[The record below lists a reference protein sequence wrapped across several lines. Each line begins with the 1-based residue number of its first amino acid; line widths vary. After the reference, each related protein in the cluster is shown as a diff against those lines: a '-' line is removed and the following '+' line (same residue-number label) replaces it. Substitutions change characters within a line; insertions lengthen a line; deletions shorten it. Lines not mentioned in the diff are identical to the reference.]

1 MAYVN
6 FWKLPAAQYN
16 PLIHGKGIFQ
26 CTDTGDTYI
35 FGILNSGSGG
45 GSDSLV
51 LSYENEL
58 NNGNNGSL
66 SETVYN
72 KIYQAYQDGVT
83 DIFITKGSE
92 KYQVIKFSLNEIN
105 NLEVI
110 SVDIEIWYI
119 GNLTLN
125 ETSPEITV
133 NRIYITAPSSTSAI
147 ISHTNG
153 VLKDSNQVDPTLP
166 SPYISEEDSSI
177 DKGTYVVKV
186 DDVTPDQY
194 ILKIAGKTAK
204 TSTDGIFTLTI
215 GERQELSGTG
225 IMYKPIQLM
234 IVKDGKYSMPS
245 VFQYGGG
252 NIEYPELVQDIDPS
266 AVLANIP
273 EGICIIDGSGNI
285 IPAANYSEWN
295 EGRGLTGIGIN
306 SQGHK
311 LVFGVADS
319 LSRIN
324 TDDMTINSLKTWS
337 QALGNINIPGLAE
350 TSSSATALQDFNS
363 KANTD
368 AILEALAISSNPLE
382 TNNAAVVC
390 RNYEAGIISKG
401 LWDLPAT
408 GTLNILRD
416 LRTDL
421 DTLIRVNMGKS
432 YYNIFNDEISVS
444 DSYTST
450 EYDTANVWGIG
461 IDSEVEAFAI
471 RRVSKVGASYIVI
484 PVYTIE

>member
-1 MAYVN
+1 MAFVN
-6 FWKLPAAQYN
+6 FWKLPSTDYDAEQ
-16 PLIHGKGIFQ
+16 HSGGIFQ
-26 CTDTGDTYI
+26 CSDTGDTYI
-35 FGILNSGSGG
+35 FGVLNSGSG

-92 KYQVIKFSLNEIN
+92 KYQVIKFSLDEAA
-105 NLEVI
+105 
-110 SVDIEIWYI
+110 SVNIEIWYI
-119 GNLTLN
+119 GNLDLN
-125 ETSPEITV
+125 ETSPEVTV

-177 DKGTYVVKV
+177 NEGTYVVKV

-204 TSTDGIFTLTI
+204 TSSNGIFTLTI

-245 VFQYGGG
+245 AFQYGGG

-266 AVLANIP
+266 IVLANIP

-324 TDDMTINSLKTWS
+324 TDDMKINTLKTWS
-337 QALGNINIPGLAE
+337 QALSNVDIPGLAE
-350 TSSSATALQDFNS
+350 TTDSAIALQDFNS

-368 AILEALAISSNPLE
+368 AILEALAISSNPSE

-390 RNYEAGIISKG
+390 RNYKAGIIGKG
-401 LWDLPAT
+401 LWDLPAA
-408 GTLNILRD
+408 GTLNIIRD

-421 DTLIRVNMGKS
+421 DILIRVNMGKS
-432 YYNIFNDEISVS
+432 YYYIFNDEISVS

-461 IDSEVEAFAI
+461 IDSEIEVFAI
-471 RRVSKVGASYIVI
+471 KQASKAEDSYRVI
-484 PVYTIE
+484 PVYTIK

>member
-1 MAYVN
+1 MAFVE
-6 FWKLPAAQYN
+6 FWKGIAANYSAET
-16 PLIHGKGIFQ
+16 HAEGIYQ
-26 CTDTGDTYI
+26 CSDTGDTYI
-35 FGILNSGSGG
+35 FGVLNSGSGG
-45 GSDSLV
+45 GND
-51 LSYENEL
+51 
-58 NNGNNGSL
+58 
-66 SETVYN
+66 
-72 KIYQAYQDGVT
+72 
-83 DIFITKGSE
+83 F
-92 KYQVIKFSLNEIN
+92 
-105 NLEVI
+105 
-110 SVDIEIWYI
+110 
-119 GNLTLN
+119 
-125 ETSPEITV
+125 
-133 NRIYITAPSSTSAI
+133 
-147 ISHTNG
+147 
-153 VLKDSNQVDPTLP
+153 NQVDPTLP

-177 DKGTYVVKV
+177 NKGTYVVKV

-215 GERQELSGTG
+215 SERQELSGTG

-234 IVKDGKYSMPS
+234 IMKDGKYSMPS

-266 AVLANIP
+266 IVLANIP

-295 EGRGLTGIGIN
+295 ESRGLTGIGIN
-306 SQGHK
+306 YQGHK

-324 TDDMTINSLKTWS
+324 VDNMTINSLKTWS
-337 QALGNINIPGLAE
+337 QALSDVNIPGLAE

-368 AILEALAISSNPLE
+368 AILEALAISSNPSE

-390 RNYEAGIISKG
+390 RNYEAGIIGKG
-401 LWDLPAT
+401 LWDLPAA

-432 YYNIFNDEISVS
+432 YYYIFNDEISVS
-444 DSYTST
+444 YSYTST
-450 EYDTANVWGIG
+450 EYDTANVWYIG
-461 IDSEVEAFAI
+461 IDSEVDAFAI
-471 RRVSKVGASYIVI
+471 TKVSKAEGSCIVI

>member
-1 MAYVN
+1 MAFVE
-6 FWKLPAAQYN
+6 FWKGIAANYSAET
-16 PLIHGKGIFQ
+16 HAEGIYQ
-26 CTDTGDTYI
+26 CTDTGNTYI
-35 FGILNSGSGG
+35 FGVLNSGSGG

-92 KYQVIKFSLNEIN
+92 KYQVIKFSLNEID
-105 NLEVI
+105 NLGVG

-119 GNLTLN
+119 ENLVLN
-125 ETSPEITV
+125 ETSPEVTV

-337 QALGNINIPGLAE
+337 QALGNVNIPGLAE

-421 DTLIRVNMGKS
+421 DILIRVNMGKS
-432 YYNIFNDEISVS
+432 YYNIFNDESSVS
-444 DSYTST
+444 DSHTST
-450 EYDTANVWGIG
+450 EYDTANVWCIG
-461 IDSEVEAFAI
+461 IDSEVSAFAI
-471 RRVSKVGASYIVI
+471 RRVSKEDSYRVI

>member
-1 MAYVN
+1 MAFVE

-16 PLIHGKGIFQ
+16 PSTHGIFQ
-26 CTDTGDTYI
+26 CSDTGDTYI
-35 FGILNSGSGG
+35 FGILNSGSEG

-92 KYQVIKFSLNEIN
+92 KYQVIKFSLDEID
-105 NLEVI
+105 NLGVI

-119 GNLTLN
+119 GNLALN
-125 ETSPEITV
+125 ETSPEVTI

-153 VLKDSNQVDPTLP
+153 VLKDSNRVDPTLP
-166 SPYISEEDSSI
+166 SPYISKEDSSI
-177 DKGTYVVKV
+177 DGGTYVLKV
-186 DDVTPDQY
+186 DGITPDQY
-194 ILKIAGKTAK
+194 ILKMAGKTAK
-204 TSTDGIFTLTI
+204 TSTNGTFTITPE
-215 GERQELSGTG
+215 ERQELNGTG
-225 IMYKPIQLM
+225 LMYKPIQLM

-252 NIEYPELVQDIDPS
+252 DITYPELFPWDPKKW
-266 AVLANIP
+266 LANIP
-273 EGICIIDGSGNI
+273 EGISIIDGSGNI

-295 EGRGLTGIGIN
+295 EGLGLTGIGIN
-306 SQGHK
+306 SQEHK

-319 LSRIN
+319 WNGSRVV
-324 TDDMTINSLKTWS
+324 DDMTINTPKYWS
-337 QALGNINIPGLAE
+337 QALSGVDVPGLE
-350 TSSSATALQDFNS
+350 NFSNSNVALQDFNS

-368 AILEALAISSNPLE
+368 AILEALATSPNPSE

-390 RNYEAGIISKG
+390 RNYEAGIIGKG
-401 LWDLPAT
+401 QWDLPT
-408 GTLNILRD
+408 VGILDIIRD
-416 LRTDL
+416 LHSEL

-432 YYNIFNDEISVS
+432 YYTHF
-444 DSYTST
+444 DSGGAWTST
-450 EYDTANVWGIG
+450 EYDSIHSWYLKLSYASTGNNT
-461 IDSEVEAFAI
+461 
-471 RRVSKVGASYIVI
+471 KVHSYGVI